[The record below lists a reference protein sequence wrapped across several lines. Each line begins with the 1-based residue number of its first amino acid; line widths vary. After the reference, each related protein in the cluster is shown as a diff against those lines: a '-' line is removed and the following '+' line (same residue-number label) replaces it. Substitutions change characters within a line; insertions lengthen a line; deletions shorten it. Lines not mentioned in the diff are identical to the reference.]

1 MNFKSYLT
9 LLIFFINGCVIN
21 NDGEEF
27 YKWNKL
33 NASTKDLII
42 AMKHCGYPNERE
54 IGDKNPEEIAE
65 IHMCMVRYGYFY
77 KTLNGHYCADN
88 YHLPACIEAREQGYI
103 N

>member
-1 MNFKSYLT
+1 MNFKIFSLIVLLFLYGCT
-9 LLIFFINGCVIN
+9 LYGNL
-21 NDGEEF
+21 EE
-27 YKWNKL
+27 YQKWHKSGIDTRL
-33 NASTKDLII
+33 QIRT
-42 AMKHCGYPNERE
+42 MKYCGYPNERE
-54 IGDKNPEEIAE
+54 IGDKKPEEIAE